1 MCASGEPA
9 SYLRRR
15 AAVTATL
22 PEPLLTR
29 PGTVGQLRRRLLLMS
44 YHFPPGESVGA
55 LRWEKLAVL
64 AVERGWGV
72 DVVTLDPG
80 SLPGTDWTR
89 AAGLPPGTRVYGV
102 RSRLHPV
109 ERLVQ
114 LATRANHGLR
124 RIMEG
129 RHGEP
134 PQDPVP
140 AAGDDLTRAGLVPRR
155 ELRWRLTAPRD
166 YLRAFEAWLDFA
178 HEGAWSRAAG
188 RTALRLARPGVHQ
201 AIVTS
206 GPPHMVHQAGRL
218 VSRRT
223 GSPHVIDMRDP
234 WSLRATA
241 AASQASPAW
250 FWLARRHER
259 AAVER
264 AALVVTNTDPLRTAM
279 QALYPHA
286 RSRIITVLNGCDEE
300 SIRGGHSTR
309 FTIAYAGS
317 IYLDRNPTMVFRA
330 AARVIREL
338 RLSPQQLGFEFIGSV
353 DGFGGVPLQ
362 VMARDEGVADYV
374 RTRPTLPRR
383 DALAILAEAVMLLS
397 LPQSAPLSIPSKVF
411 EYMQFPAW
419 LLVLAQRDSATELLL
434 RGTAADVVGP
444 HDLSRIADVLRTRY
458 LQFAAGVR
466 PTPVGA
472 DGRFSRRAQAG
483 ILFDAL
489 EGCIA
494 PTIPR
499 A

>member
-1 MCASGEPA
+1 M
-9 SYLRRR
+9 
-15 AAVTATL
+15 TATL
-22 PEPLLTR
+22 PEPLLSR
-29 PGTVGQLRRRLLLMS
+29 DGTAGQSRRRLLLVS

-89 AAGLPPGTRVYGV
+89 ATALPPGIRVYGV
-102 RSRLHPV
+102 PSCLHSV
-109 ERLVQ
+109 ERLVRVVSRAYRGVQ
-114 LATRANHGLR
+114 RLIPARQAEPQQDRLPATA
-124 RIMEG
+124 
-129 RHGEP
+129 
-134 PQDPVP
+134 
-140 AAGDDLTRAGLVPRR
+140 DDLVRAGLVPRR
-155 ELRWRLTAPRD
+155 QLRWRLTAPRD

-188 RTALRLARPGVHQ
+188 LTAMRLAQPGVHQ
-201 AIVTS
+201 AVVTS
-206 GPPHMVHQAGRL
+206 GPPHMVHQVGRL

-223 GSPHVIDMRDP
+223 GSPHVMDMRDP

-250 FWLARRHER
+250 FWLARRYER

-264 AALVVTNTDPLRTAM
+264 AALVVTNTDPLRAAM
-279 QALYPHA
+279 QALYPNA
-286 RSRIITVLNGCDEE
+286 QRRIVTVLNGCDDG
-300 SIRGGHSTR
+300 SIRGGHTTR

-330 AARVIREL
+330 AARVVREL
-338 RLSPQQLGFEFIGSV
+338 RLSPAQFGFEFVGSV
-353 DGFGGVPLQ
+353 DGFGGVPLD
-362 VMARDEGVADYV
+362 VMARDEGVAEYV
-374 RTRPTLPRR
+374 RTRTALPRR
-383 DALAILAEAVMLLS
+383 DALAVLADAAMLLS
-397 LPQSAPLSIPSKVF
+397 LPQSAPLSIPSKIF

-419 LLVLAQRDSATELLL
+419 MLVLAQPDSATELLL

-444 HDLSRIADVLRTRY
+444 HDLARIADVLRSRY
-458 LQFAAGVR
+458 LQFAAGAR

-489 EGCIA
+489 EDCIA
-494 PTIPR
+494 STIPR